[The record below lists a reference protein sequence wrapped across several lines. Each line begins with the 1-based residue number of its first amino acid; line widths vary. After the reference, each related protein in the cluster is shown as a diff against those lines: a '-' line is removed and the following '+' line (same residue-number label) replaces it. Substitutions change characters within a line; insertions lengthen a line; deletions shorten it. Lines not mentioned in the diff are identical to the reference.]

1 MKVKCKICGKVMTT
15 TAALKHVNE
24 TKHNKWEL
32 IKEVRDG
39 IS

>member
-1 MKVKCKICGKVMTT
+1 MKVKFKICGKVMTSEE
-15 TAALKHVNE
+15 ALKHVKE